1 MPRRLIVIV
10 LAALVAIAA
19 ASSPALARKAKS
31 GLSTPSR
38 GIIGGS
44 AASPAQWPFMVAL
57 YGKDGANPTARPSSK
72 TQFCTG
78 SVISPQWI
86 LTAAH
91 CAIDEVTGQP
101 WVSPQQVGV
110 LAGSMSLAS
119 GGETLDVAEIIPY
132 PSAPFFGEVPDVAL
146 FRLATPT
153 TAPAVR
159 LADAAMN
166 TGLSTSGSPAW
177 AAGWGN
183 TAEGKRNSAPD
194 RALEVMLPILQPR
207 NAACKSTGDF
217 IPAFETCAGGSQG
230 YDTCQ
235 GDSGGPLVVRVG
247 TDIIQAGITS
257 RGTGCGRAGSAG
269 VYTSTGAPGVATWI
283 TQTMGSAPG
292 TAALQPSAMEARV
305 DSAKI
310 GAKAL
315 TVRTTV
321 KRSGSRSFDH
331 AYILDS
337 RSEVLWVLNRANLL
351 PAGTVDS
358 DLPLSQLPADARKA
372 GISFC
377 VSSAVPGFAY
387 TKPSCKRATAQS

>member
-10 LAALVAIAA
+10 LAALLAVAA

-44 AASPAQWPFMVAL
+44 AASPAQWPFIVAL
-57 YGKDGANPTARPSSK
+57 YTKDPASPTARPSSK

-78 SVISPQWI
+78 SVIAPQWI

-91 CAIDEVTGQP
+91 CAVNPTTGQLWDTP
-101 WVSPQQVGV
+101 EKVGV
-110 LAGSMSLAS
+110 LAGSLSLSS
-119 GGETLDVAEIIPY
+119 GGEMLDVTEILVY

-146 FRLATPT
+146 LRLAAPT

-159 LADAAMN
+159 LADATMTASLN
-166 TGLSTSGSPAW
+166 ASGSPSW

-183 TAEGKRNSAPD
+183 TVEGKRASAPD
-194 RALEVMLPILQPR
+194 RALEVMLPILTSR
-207 NAACKSTGDF
+207 NPACKSTGDF
-217 IPAFETCAGGSQG
+217 IPAIETCAGGSAG

-257 RGTGCGRAGSAG
+257 RGTGCGRAGAAG
-269 VYTSTGAPGVATWI
+269 LYTSTGAPEVTTWLA
-283 TQTMGSAPG
+283 QAMSSAPG
-292 TAALQPSAMEARV
+292 GAALQPSAMEARV
-305 DSAKI
+305 DSATI

-321 KRSGSRSFDH
+321 KRSASRSFDH
-331 AYILDS
+331 AYIINGK
-337 RSEVLWVLNRANLL
+337 SEVLWELSRANLL
-351 PAGTVDS
+351 PGGTVNS
-358 DLPLSQLPADARKA
+358 DLPLSQLPPDARKV

-377 VSSAVPGFAY
+377 VSAAVPGFAY
-387 TKPSCKRATAQS
+387 TKPSCKRASAKS